1 MSSRIL
7 IVEDEASIASTLAFN
22 LKQEGYETLT
32 AATGERALELARSFQ
47 PDLVL
52 LDLMLP
58 GIGGLD
64 LCRYLRRERDVP
76 IIMVTARSSELDR
89 VLGLELGADD
99 YITKPFSLRELLARV
114 RTVLR
119 RASSRPAEETEV
131 LEVDEVKIDRDRH
144 RVLVRGREV
153 PMTPREYDLLCAFLR
168 NRGRVLSR
176 EVLLER
182 VWGEDAFVEPRTVD
196 VHIRWLREKIE
207 EDPSHP
213 VLIQT
218 VRGVGYRFGE

>member
-22 LKQEGYETLT
+22 LKQDGYETLT

-131 LEVDEVKIDRDRH
+131 LEVDDVKIDRDRH
-144 RVLVRGREV
+144 RVVVRGREV

>member
-32 AATGERALELARSFQ
+32 AATGERALDLARSFQ

-119 RASSRPAEETEV
+119 RASSRPAEESEI
-131 LEVDEVKIDRDRH
+131 LEADVVKIDRDRH

-207 EDPSHP
+207 ED
-213 VLIQT
+213 
-218 VRGVGYRFGE
+218 

>member
-99 YITKPFSLRELLARV
+99 YITKPFSMRELLARV

-119 RASSRPAEETEV
+119 RASSRPAEDNEV
-131 LEVDEVKIDRDRH
+131 LEADEVKIDRDRH